1 MSTYIALAEVRDQ
14 ALTQL
19 LAVAAV
25 TAAFPVTALVYSASV
40 TNRFLTQHKL
50 LLITPANVQ
59 ILDEQGDL
67 LAVYFVA
74 PSPYP
79 YVFTQKG
86 KRRAE
91 LEQGAAPAGSV

>member
-1 MSTYIALAEVRDQ
+1 MTTFLASAEVRDQ

-19 LAVAAV
+19 VTVAAV
-25 TAAFPVTALVYSASV
+25 LAAFPSITLAGAAAS
-40 TNRFLTQHKL
+40 RFLTQHKL
-50 LLITPANVQ
+50 LLATPANNQ
-59 ILDEQGDL
+59 ILDENGDL
-67 LAVYFVA
+67 LAVYFVTA
-74 PSPYP
+74 SPYP